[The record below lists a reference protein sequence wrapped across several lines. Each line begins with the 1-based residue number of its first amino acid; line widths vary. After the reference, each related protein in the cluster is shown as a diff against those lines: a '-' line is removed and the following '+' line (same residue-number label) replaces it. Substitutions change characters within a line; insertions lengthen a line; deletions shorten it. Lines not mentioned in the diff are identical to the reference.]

1 MQKLT
6 LAHSPDADDAFM
18 FYGLATGRVVSGDL
32 RFDHQLSDIETLN
45 RRAMESTYDVTAI
58 SFHAYA
64 HLYRRYAL
72 LRAGSSFGEG
82 YGPLL
87 VAREGMSAE
96 ELAGKQVAVPGMLTS
111 AYLLLKL
118 FAPQT
123 QTVPVP
129 FDQIPDAILNRKADA
144 GVLIHEGQLTYG
156 DIGLRAVVD
165 LGRWWQQETGLPVP
179 LGGLAVRR
187 ELDAELVQRIAEAVK
202 ASIRYALEHR
212 TDALEYALQF
222 GRGLTTALGDQF
234 VGMYVN
240 DLTLDCGENGR
251 RAVQLLLDRAH
262 QAGLVPERV
271 TVDLQP
277 A

>member
-18 FYGLATGRVVSGDL
+18 FYGLATGRVASGEL

-45 RRAMESTYDVTAI
+45 RRAMD
-58 SFHAYA
+58 
-64 HLYRRYAL
+64 YAL
-72 LRAGSSFGEG
+72 LRVGSSFGEG

-96 ELAGKQVAVPGMLTS
+96 DLAGKQVAVPGMLTS

-118 FAPQT
+118 FAPQAE
-123 QTVPVP
+123 TVPVP
-129 FDQIPDAILNRKADA
+129 FDQIPDAILERKTDA

-187 ELDAELVQRIAEAVK
+187 ECGACAADFRSHQGQHPLRPRAPQRCPGVRPPVRAWPD
-202 ASIRYALEHR
+202 HR
-212 TDALEYALQF
+212 ARRQV
-222 GRGLTTALGDQF
+222 RGN
-234 VGMYVN
+234 VR
-240 DLTLDCGENGR
+240 E
-251 RAVQLLLDRAH
+251 
-262 QAGLVPERV
+262 
-271 TVDLQP
+271 
-277 A
+277 

>member
-1 MQKLT
+1 
-6 LAHSPDADDAFM
+6 
-18 FYGLATGRVVSGDL
+18 
-32 RFDHQLSDIETLN
+32 
-45 RRAMESTYDVTAI
+45 
-58 SFHAYA
+58 
-64 HLYRRYAL
+64 
-72 LRAGSSFGEG
+72 
-82 YGPLL
+82 
-87 VAREGMSAE
+87 
-96 ELAGKQVAVPGMLTS
+96 
-111 AYLLLKL
+111 
-118 FAPQT
+118 
-123 QTVPVP
+123 VP
-129 FDQIPDAILNRKADA
+129 FDQIPDAILNRKAYA

-156 DIGLRAVVD
+156 DVGLQAVVD

-187 ELDAELVQRIAEAVK
+187 ELDAELVQRISEAVK

-222 GRGLTTALGDQF
+222 GRGLTTSLGDKF

-240 DLTLDCGENGR
+240 DLTLDCGEAGR
-251 RAVQLLLDRAH
+251 QAVELLLDRAH